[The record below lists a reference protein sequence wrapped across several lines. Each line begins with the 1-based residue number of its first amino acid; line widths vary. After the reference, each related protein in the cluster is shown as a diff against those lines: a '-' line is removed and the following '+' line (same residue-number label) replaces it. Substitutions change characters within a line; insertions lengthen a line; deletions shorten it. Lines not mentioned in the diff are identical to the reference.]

1 MTGNFLGYCIDR
13 NANIIDH
20 PFNRRV
26 VGVDGDTFRVI
37 PRRVMIS
44 AGINKVEAIR
54 AIVSNGLV
62 TDLITDE
69 TTARALLN

>member
-1 MTGNFLGYCIDR
+1 
-13 NANIIDH
+13 
-20 PFNRRV
+20 
-26 VGVDGDTFRVI
+26 
-37 PRRVMIS
+37 MIS